1 MILEGSTSVKSK
13 KKRRRRK
20 KKVVVGFPFRRLKE
34 LL

>member
-1 MILEGSTSVKSK
+1 MILEGST
-13 KKRRRRK
+13 RRK